1 MPAGRPGP
9 RPRREFSYE
18 LQDVSHTGAIFRMNC
33 RTSRTPARILRDDE
47 QGAKG
52 LTEKAEAGKRR
63 RIKWKPEKRQKM
75 MSQ

>member
-1 MPAGRPGP
+1 
-9 RPRREFSYE
+9 
-18 LQDVSHTGAIFRMNC
+18 MNC

-63 RIKWKPEKRQKM
+63 QIKWKPEKRQKM